1 MTNSKIFIQNTTKM
15 IHLKKYIRKV
25 KHAAPIL
32 YFVWQFCLNQWELIQ
47 YNLSFPFYWSR
58 TYLSHQTSHRN
69 VSGPQIFPLSQPYKF
84 SDSMCTVLT
93 SSIYNVYDA
102 NVISGKSNFLTRVKT
117 KTKMSNIDN
126 KQQNWTNLFILA
138 LRISAF
144 IEKFSFFP
152 LNCQFYLERKIKR
165 NGKFYI
171 HFCHNTKAFIV
182 S

>member
-84 SDSMCTVLT
+84 SDSMCMTSMTLILSILT
-93 SSIYNVYDA
+93 IFNDF
-102 NVISGKSNFLTRVKT
+102 N
-117 KTKMSNIDN
+117 
-126 KQQNWTNLFILA
+126 
-138 LRISAF
+138 
-144 IEKFSFFP
+144 P
-152 LNCQFYLERKIKR
+152 LNLDLFHDF
-165 NGKFYI
+165 ND
-171 HFCHNTKAFIV
+171 FINFFIDIFND
-182 S
+182 

>member
-84 SDSMCTVLT
+84 SDSLCKVYYNPDDFFKDDNFGIWALPHLNFFKIMNQICFF
-93 SSIYNVYDA
+93 SSI
-102 NVISGKSNFLTRVKT
+102 FLTP
-117 KTKMSNIDN
+117 
-126 KQQNWTNLFILA
+126 IL
-138 LRISAF
+138 
-144 IEKFSFFP
+144 
-152 LNCQFYLERKIKR
+152 YGKIFR
-165 NGKFYI
+165 F
-171 HFCHNTKAFIV
+171 V
-182 S
+182 

>member
-84 SDSMCTVLT
+84 SYSLCSIEEMLLSAFLLIQLLLSYVM
-93 SSIYNVYDA
+93 SSIMPVTLCLHQMGYL
-102 NVISGKSNFLTRVKT
+102 SFW
-117 KTKMSNIDN
+117 
-126 KQQNWTNLFILA
+126 QQ
-138 LRISAF
+138 
-144 IEKFSFFP
+144 
-152 LNCQFYLERKIKR
+152 
-165 NGKFYI
+165 
-171 HFCHNTKAFIV
+171 
-182 S
+182 

>member
-84 SDSMCTVLT
+84 SDSLCLMYLLQDVVCYFKTTLE
-93 SSIYNVYDA
+93 SSALYFSSFSILLLAYDKFLIIA
-102 NVISGKSNFLTRVKT
+102 KNKSATEL
-117 KTKMSNIDN
+117 
-126 KQQNWTNLFILA
+126 
-138 LRISAF
+138 
-144 IEKFSFFP
+144 
-152 LNCQFYLERKIKR
+152 
-165 NGKFYI
+165 
-171 HFCHNTKAFIV
+171 
-182 S
+182 

>member
-25 KHAAPIL
+25 NHAAPIL

-84 SDSMCTVLT
+84 SDSMW
-93 SSIYNVYDA
+93 SYDDEGQA
-102 NVISGKSNFLTRVKT
+102 NT
-117 KTKMSNIDN
+117 KLWICMYVNLGVWLIGCIILAIDN
-126 KQQNWTNLFILA
+126 ILSDNE
-138 LRISAF
+138 LWW
-144 IEKFSFFP
+144 
-152 LNCQFYLERKIKR
+152 Q
-165 NGKFYI
+165 
-171 HFCHNTKAFIV
+171 
-182 S
+182 

>member
-1 MTNSKIFIQNTTKM
+1 MWNETKQLYLQFYSDKTNQFSIKCSNFNKSIWMTNSKIFIQNTTKM

-84 SDSMCTVLT
+84 SDSMCILLT
-93 SSIYNVYDA
+93 YT
-102 NVISGKSNFLTRVKT
+102 GGLL
-117 KTKMSNIDN
+117 
-126 KQQNWTNLFILA
+126 NLATGSWL
-138 LRISAF
+138 
-144 IEKFSFFP
+144 K
-152 LNCQFYLERKIKR
+152 
-165 NGKFYI
+165 
-171 HFCHNTKAFIV
+171 
-182 S
+182 